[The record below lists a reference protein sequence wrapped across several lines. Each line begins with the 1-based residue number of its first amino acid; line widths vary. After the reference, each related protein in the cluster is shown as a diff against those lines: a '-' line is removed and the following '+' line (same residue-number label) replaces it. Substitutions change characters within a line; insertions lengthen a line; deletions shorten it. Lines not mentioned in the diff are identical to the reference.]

1 MARLFQLPG
10 TNTNITINLDQIV
23 YVKSPRIINL
33 DDQDKQYT
41 IVMSTGEEFLV
52 YDTNYWQTNMYP
64 YDKFMKRWAG

>member
-10 TNTNITINLDQIV
+10 TNANIIINLDQIV